1 MAELKRLLTIGGAVV
16 IALLG
21 IVMMTS
27 FADSGGGILGLV
39 NILLA
44 DVLAWK
50 GFTAEPEDL

>member
-16 IALLG
+16 IAILG

-27 FADSGGGILGLV
+27 FPDSGGGIMGLV

-44 DVLAWK
+44 GVLAWK